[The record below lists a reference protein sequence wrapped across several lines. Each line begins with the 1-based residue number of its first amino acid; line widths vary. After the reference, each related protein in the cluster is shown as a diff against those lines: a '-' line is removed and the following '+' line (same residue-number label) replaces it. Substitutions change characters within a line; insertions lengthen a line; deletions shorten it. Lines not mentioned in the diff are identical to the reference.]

1 MPAGSGRAPFR
12 CSPCSELELGQS
24 RSVASPASSARS
36 VRQLWWNSS
45 GAPAAAVTEPA
56 LSTKSVRQVWWRS
69 PKLFATALVL
79 ALVLGLGS
87 WRFSDDER
95 ARQDQFRAAVQALAV
110 TYAEELARQVRTSIS
125 STHAIAAMLQVDDA
139 NFTRSGFETIAAML
153 IETYGGISNLQ
164 LAPFGKVTAVVPL
177 ADATQDNRG
186 VLGHNLLVDPDRRF
200 GALETIRSRQTLVLG
215 PLQLM
220 QGGVGIIVRHPVFT
234 RFAPEF
240 VPSEPFLAGGE
251 VHTVDC
257 STPALQL
264 ENCHF
269 PGPDVEVAGVPEPTH
284 FFAFA
289 TMVSLVPTLLGPVQ
303 LGRLAGGGHSVG
315 GTTRFAYQLRTR
327 VPHPSL
333 EDVQGVFAH
342 SPNHP
347 PGTVLPDPVEAAV
360 SLPEVGLEWSLRVAP
375 AEGWP
380 ATSAEFWTQLALLV
394 LVTCITGVVLGGLI
408 VGNVRE
414 TLKRA
419 WELEVYRDHRLR
431 SQVAAATS
439 DIMRSR
445 FPMCVM
451 QVGEFRRGGRLLSHE
466 EARDGG
472 SLLFLDTTAEMQ
484 RLKRDGGIAFFSHQ
498 WTSFVAPDP
507 GGEHY
512 AAMVSALD
520 ALAAAGWPCTH
531 VWVDYHSIPQANRD
545 QQQSA
550 INSLSLYVA
559 CSRIFVAV
567 TPTCTHQELGET
579 LDTASYRR
587 RGWCRVEQL
596 SFLATNAQSAN
607 AFVYDACG
615 LRPLWASTEDHAE
628 ALGIFEGSF
637 TCCSRKHCNGL
648 RCDKQRLVNVMLAL
662 YWKLLHAQATSPD
675 ASALV
680 ALLADEPRFFPA
692 SMQQVRLAADES
704 LWEAEV
710 ELFGDLLPV
719 LHELFEHPELLSDRD
734 PAAAAGVEAVPVRPK
749 LWGDVEAV

>member
-1 MPAGSGRAPFR
+1 
-12 CSPCSELELGQS
+12 
-24 RSVASPASSARS
+24 
-36 VRQLWWNSS
+36 
-45 GAPAAAVTEPA
+45 
-56 LSTKSVRQVWWRS
+56 SVRQVWWRS

-186 VLGHNLLVDPDRRF
+186 VLGHNLL
-200 GALETIRSRQTLVLG
+200 S
-215 PLQLM
+215 
-220 QGGVGIIVRHPVFT
+220 GGHPVFT

-315 GTTRFAYQLRTR
+315 GTTRFVRCGRSFAYQLRTR

-333 EDVQGVFAH
+333 
-342 SPNHP
+342 
-347 PGTVLPDPVEAAV
+347 EAAV

-375 AEGWP
+375 AEGC
-380 ATSAEFWTQLALLV
+380 AEFWTQLALLV

>member
-1 MPAGSGRAPFR
+1 MTADSGSTSYQ
-12 CSPCSELELGQS
+12 CSPSELEFGHCN
-24 RSVASPASSARS
+24 SVISPVSSARS
-36 VRQLWWNSS
+36 VREVCWKPSEML
-45 GAPAAAVTEPA
+45 ATAATKPAM
-56 LSTKSVRQVWWRS
+56 STKSARKAWWRS
-69 PKLFATALVL
+69 PKLLATAL
-79 ALVLGLGS
+79 AMTLVMGLGS
-87 WRFSDDER
+87 WRFSNDEQ
-95 ARQDQFRAAVQALAV
+95 ASQDQFRAAVQGLAV

-139 NFTRSGFETIAAML
+139 NFTQNGFETIAAML

-164 LAPFGKVTAVVPL
+164 LAPFGKVTAIVPL
-177 ADATQDNRG
+177 VDATQDNRA
-186 VLGHNLLVDPDRRF
+186 VLGHNLLVDPDRRL
-200 GALETIRSRQTLVLG
+200 GALQTIQSRQTLVLG
-215 PLQLM
+215 PLQLK
-220 QGGVGIIVRHPVFT
+220 QGGAGIIVRHPVFT

-251 VHTVDC
+251 VYTVDC
-257 STPALQL
+257 STPALQR
-264 ENCHF
+264 ENCYF
-269 PGPDVEVAGVPEPTH
+269 PGPDVEVAGVQEPTY

-289 TMVSLVPTLLGPVQ
+289 TMISFVPTLLGPVQ
-303 LGRLAGGGHSVG
+303 LERLADGGHNVE
-315 GTTRFAYQLRTR
+315 GTTRFAYQLQMR

-342 SPNHP
+342 SPDHP
-347 PGTVLPDPVEAAV
+347 PGAVLPDPVEAAV

-380 ATSAEFWTQLALLV
+380 AVSAEFWTQLALLV
-394 LVTCITGVVLGGLI
+394 LLTCITGLVLGGLI
-408 VGNVRE
+408 IGNVRE

-419 WELEVYRDHRLR
+419 AELEVYRDRKLR

-439 DIMRSR
+439 DTMRSR

-451 QVGEFRRGGRLLSHE
+451 QVSEFKRVGRLLSHE
-466 EARDGG
+466 EARDQG
-472 SLLFLDTTAEMQ
+472 SLVFLDTTAKMES
-484 RLKRDGGIAFFSHQ
+484 LKQEGDIAFFSHQ
-498 WTSFVAPDP
+498 WTSFVDPDP
-507 GGEHY
+507 SGKHY

-520 ALAAAGWPCTH
+520 ALAATGWPCTH

-545 QQQSA
+545 QQQNA

-596 SFLATNAQSAN
+596 SFLATNTQSLS
-607 AFVYDACG
+607 AFVYDGCG
-615 LRPLWASTEDHAE
+615 LQPLWASTEDHAMS
-628 ALGIFEGSF
+628 LGIFEGDF
-637 TCCSRKHCNGL
+637 TCCRRKHCNGL
-648 RCDKQRLVNVMLAL
+648 RCDKQRLVNVMLAM
-662 YWKLLHAQATSPD
+662 YWELLHAQATSPD

-680 ALLADEPRFFPA
+680 ALLADEPRFFPVNA
-692 SMQQVRLAADES
+692 QQLRLAADGS

-719 LHELFEHPELLSDRD
+719 LHELFEHPELLPNRGLEET
-734 PAAAAGVEAVPVRPK
+734 AGAETEPVEPEVC
-749 LWGDVEAV
+749 GDLEML